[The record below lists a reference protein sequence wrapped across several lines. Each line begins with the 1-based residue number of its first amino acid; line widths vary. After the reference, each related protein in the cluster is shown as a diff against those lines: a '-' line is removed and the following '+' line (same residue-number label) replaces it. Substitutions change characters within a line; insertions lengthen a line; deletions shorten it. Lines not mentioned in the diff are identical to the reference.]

1 MLCNAYLLE
10 GAMSGRTLPLGE
22 VAHIVGQSTDPRS
35 PRGGDPLDKA
45 LRDEADNLMLLCA
58 QQHMEID
65 AKAAL
70 DVFTVEWLRRVKRE
84 HEDRVRHLTALGP
97 ERATTVVRMVGSVH
111 GNAVELSRETAA
123 DAVTAGHRFPLYLES
138 YTRHGVEIDLRHT
151 PGEQAAAA
159 WDAEAAAEASRLY
172 YRQATKVIDG
182 VVRDRLRPGIE
193 RESVQHVSVFGF
205 ARLPLL
211 VYLGSVLDDT
221 VPTDIYQRH
230 RHEQSWAWP
239 SENGPVTEFAAH
251 PVQGGPHGHEAVVVM
266 NVSGVI
272 APYEIPQGLSALRRY
287 EVSPVNAQA
296 GPDILRC
303 QASLRQL
310 EETLRMFLARL
321 EREAKSLRR
330 LHVLPAVPLSAAVAL
345 GRAHHPQVHPQM
357 VIYERLAGRY
367 VSTLEAG
374 QVRADSGM
382 GRRAASPSSG
392 AEV

>member
-10 GAMSGRTLPLGE
+10 GAMSGRTLLLGE

-70 DVFTVEWLRRVKRE
+70 DAFTVEWLRRAKQE
-84 HEDRVRHLTALGP
+84 HEDRVRYLTALGP
-97 ERATTVVRMVGSVH
+97 EKATTVVRMVGSVH

-123 DAVTAGHRFPLYLES
+123 DAVTAGRRFPLYLES
-138 YTRHGVEIDLRHT
+138 YNRHGVEIDLRHT

-159 WDAEAAAEASRLY
+159 WDAEAAAEASRHY
-172 YRQATKVIDG
+172 YRQATTVIEDA
-182 VVRDRLRPGIE
+182 VRHRLRPGIE

-211 VYLGSVLDDT
+211 VYLGSLLDDT

-230 RHEQSWAWP
+230 RYEQSWAWP
-239 SENGPVTEFAAH
+239 AESGPVTDFTAH
-251 PVQGGPHGHEAVVVM
+251 QVQAGRDESEAVVVV

-272 APYEIPQGLSALRRY
+272 APCEIPQGLSALRRY
-287 EVSPVNAQA
+287 EVTPAGAQT
-296 GPDILRC
+296 GPDILQCR
-303 QASLRQL
+303 ASLRQL
-310 EETLRMFLARL
+310 EETLRLFLARL

-345 GRAHHPQVHPQM
+345 GRVHHPQVHPQL
-357 VIYERLAGRY
+357 VIYERLAGSY
-367 VSTLEAG
+367 MPTLE
-374 QVRADSGM
+374 V
-382 GRRAASPSSG
+382 GRVPG
-392 AEV
+392 

>member
-10 GAMSGRTLPLGE
+10 GPMSGRTLPLGE

-35 PRGGDPLDKA
+35 PRGWDPLEKE

-70 DVFTVEWLRRVKRE
+70 DVFTVEWLRRVKQE

-123 DAVTAGHRFPLYLES
+123 NAVTAARRFPLYLES
-138 YTRHGVEIDLRHT
+138 YTRHGVEIDLRQT
-151 PGEQAAAA
+151 PGERAAAA
-159 WDAEAAAEASRLY
+159 WDAESAAEASRYY
-172 YRQATKVIDG
+172 YRQATRVIDD
-182 VVRDRLRPGIE
+182 VVLHRLRPGIE
-193 RESVQHVSVFGF
+193 RDSVQHVSVFGF

-211 VYLGSVLDDT
+211 VYLGSLLDDT

-230 RHEQSWAWP
+230 RHEQTWVWP
-239 SENGPVTEFAAH
+239 VESGPAIEFAAH
-251 PVQGGPHGHEAVVVM
+251 LVQVGPGGDEAVVVV

-272 APYEIPQGLSALRRY
+272 APYEIPRELSALRRY
-287 EVSPVNAQA
+287 EVSPVGAQA
-296 GPDILRC
+296 GPDIMRC
-303 QASLRQL
+303 PASLRRL
-310 EETLRMFLARL
+310 EETLRVLLARL
-321 EREAKSLRR
+321 EREAKSVRR

-345 GRAHHPQVHPQM
+345 GRAHHPQVHPQL
-357 VIYERLAGRY
+357 VIYERLAGSY
-367 VSTLEAG
+367 VPTLKVA
-374 QVRADSGM
+374 QVPG
-382 GRRAASPSSG
+382 
-392 AEV
+392 

>member
-10 GAMSGRTLPLGE
+10 GAMSGRTLLLGE

-35 PRGGDPLDKA
+35 PRGGDLLEKA

-70 DVFTVEWLRRVKRE
+70 DVFTVEWLRRVKQE

-97 ERATTVVRMVGSVH
+97 DRTTTVVRMVGSVH

-123 DAVTAGHRFPLYLES
+123 NAVTAGHRFPLYLES

-151 PGEQAAAA
+151 PGERAAAT
-159 WDAEAAAEASRLY
+159 WDAESAAEASRHY
-172 YRQATKVIDG
+172 YRQATEVIDE
-182 VVRDRLRPGIE
+182 VVRGRLRPGIE

-211 VYLGSVLDDT
+211 VYLGSLLDDT

-230 RHEQSWAWP
+230 RHEQSWVWP
-239 SENGPVTEFAAH
+239 AESGPVTEFAAY
-251 PVQGGPHGHEAVVVM
+251 PVQPGSNRDEAVVVV
-266 NVSGVI
+266 NVSGIITSHEV
-272 APYEIPQGLSALRRY
+272 PRELSTLRRY
-287 EVSPVNAQA
+287 EVSPVNTQA

-303 QASLRQL
+303 RASLRQL
-310 EETLRMFLARL
+310 EESLRMLLARL

-330 LHVLPAVPLSAAVAL
+330 LHVLPAVPLSAAIAL
-345 GRAHHPQVHPQM
+345 GRAHHPQVHPQL
-357 VIYERLAGRY
+357 VIYERLAGSY
-367 VSTLEAG
+367 VPTLEVG
-374 QVRADSGM
+374 QIPG
-382 GRRAASPSSG
+382 
-392 AEV
+392 

>member
-10 GAMSGRTLPLGE
+10 GEMSARTLPLGQ
-22 VAHIVGQSTDPRS
+22 VAHIIGQSTDPRS
-35 PRGGDPLDKA
+35 PRGEDPLGKA
-45 LRDEADNLMLLCA
+45 LRDESDNLMLLCA

-97 ERATTVVRMVGSVH
+97 ERSTTVMRMVGSVH

-123 DAVTAGHRFPLYLES
+123 DAVTAGRRFPLYLES

-151 PGEQAAAA
+151 PGERAAAA
-159 WDAEAAAEASRLY
+159 WDAETAAEASRHY
-172 YRQATKVIDG
+172 YRQATKVIDD
-182 VVRDRLRPGIE
+182 VVRHQLRPGIE
-193 RESVQHVSVFGF
+193 RDSVQHVSVFGF

-211 VYLGSVLDDT
+211 VYLGSLLDDT

-239 SENGPVTEFAAH
+239 AEGGPVTDFAAH
-251 PVQGGPHGHEAVVVM
+251 LVQAGPGGNEAVVVV

-272 APYEIPQGLSALRRY
+272 VHREVPQELSGLRRY
-287 EVSPVNAQA
+287 EVHPMGSQA

-303 QASLRQL
+303 RASLRHL
-310 EETLRMFLARL
+310 EETLRMLLARL
-321 EREAKSLRR
+321 EREAKSVRR
-330 LHVLPAVPLSAAVAL
+330 LHVLPAVPLSAAVTL
-345 GRAHHPQVHPQM
+345 GRVHHPQVHPQM
-357 VIYERLAGRY
+357 VIYERLAGSY
-367 VSTLEAG
+367 VPTLE
-374 QVRADSGM
+374 V
-382 GRRAASPSSG
+382 GRVSD
-392 AEV
+392 

>member
-10 GAMSGRTLPLGE
+10 GALSGRTLALGE
-22 VAHIVGQSTDPRS
+22 VAHIIGQSTDPRS
-35 PRGGDPLDKA
+35 PRGGGPLEKA
-45 LRDEADNLMLLCA
+45 LRDDADNLMLLCA

-70 DVFTVEWLRRVKRE
+70 DVFTVEWLRGVKQE

-97 ERATTVVRMVGSVH
+97 ERATTVVRMVGPVH

-123 DAVTAGHRFPLYLES
+123 NAVTAGHRFPLYLES

-159 WDAEAAAEASRLY
+159 WDAESAAEASRHY
-172 YRQATKVIDG
+172 YQQATKVIDD
-182 VVRDRLRPGIE
+182 VVQNRLRPGIE
-193 RESVQHVSVFGF
+193 RDSVQHVSVFGF

-211 VYLGSVLDDT
+211 VYLGSLLDDT

-239 SENGPVTEFAAH
+239 AESGPVTEFAAH
-251 PVQGGPHGHEAVVVM
+251 PVQAGPAGDEAVVVV

-272 APYEIPQGLSALRRY
+272 APYEIPQEISALRRY
-287 EVSPVNAQA
+287 EVSPVGAQT

-303 QASLRQL
+303 RASLQRL
-310 EETLRMFLARL
+310 EKALRILLARL

-345 GRAHHPQVHPQM
+345 GRAHHPQVHPQL
-357 VIYERLAGRY
+357 VIYERLAGSY
-367 VSTLEAG
+367 VPTLEVG
-374 QVRADSGM
+374 QVSG
-382 GRRAASPSSG
+382 
-392 AEV
+392 

>member
-10 GAMSGRTLPLGE
+10 GAMSGRTLALGE

-35 PRGGDPLDKA
+35 PRGGDLLEKA

-65 AKAAL
+65 AKATL
-70 DVFTVEWLRRVKRE
+70 DVFTVEWLRRVKQE

-111 GNAVELSRETAA
+111 GNAVELSRGTAA
-123 DAVTAGHRFPLYLES
+123 DAVTAGRRFPLYLES

-159 WDAEAAAEASRLY
+159 WDAESAAEASRHY
-172 YRQATKVIDG
+172 YRQATKVIDD
-182 VVRDRLRPGIE
+182 VVRNRLRPGIE

-230 RHEQSWAWP
+230 RHEQSWVWP
-239 SENGPVTEFAAH
+239 AESGPVTEFAAH
-251 PVQGGPHGHEAVVVM
+251 PVQAGADGDEAVVVV
-266 NVSGVI
+266 NISGII
-272 APYEIPQGLSALRRY
+272 APSEVPRELSALRRY
-287 EVSPVNAQA
+287 EVSPVGTHA
-296 GPDILRC
+296 GPDVLRC

-310 EETLRMFLARL
+310 EETLRTLLARL

-330 LHVLPAVPLSAAVAL
+330 LHVLPAVPLSAAIAL
-345 GRAHHPQVHPQM
+345 GRAHHPQVHPQL
-357 VIYERLAGRY
+357 VIYERLAGSY
-367 VSTLEAG
+367 VPTLEVG
-374 QVRADSGM
+374 QAPG
-382 GRRAASPSSG
+382 
-392 AEV
+392 

>member
-1 MLCNAYLLE
+1 ME
-10 GAMSGRTLPLGE
+10 
-22 VAHIVGQSTDPRS
+22 
-35 PRGGDPLDKA
+35 KA
-45 LRDEADNLMLLCA
+45 LRDNADNLMLLCA

-70 DVFTVEWLRRVKRE
+70 DVFTVEWLRGVKQE

-97 ERATTVVRMVGSVH
+97 ERATTVMRMVGPVH

-123 DAVTAGHRFPLYLES
+123 NAVTAGHRFPLYLES

-159 WDAEAAAEASRLY
+159 WDAEPAAEASRHY
-172 YRQATKVIDG
+172 YQQATKIIDD
-182 VVRDRLRPGIE
+182 VVQNRLRPGIE
-193 RESVQHVSVFGF
+193 RDSVQHVSVFGF

-211 VYLGSVLDDT
+211 VYLGSLLDDT

-230 RHEQSWAWP
+230 RLEQSWVWP
-239 SENGPVTEFAAH
+239 ADSGPVTEFAAH
-251 PVQGGPHGHEAVVVM
+251 PVQAGPEEDEAVVVL

-272 APYEIPQGLSALRRY
+272 APYEIPRELSALRRY
-287 EVSPVNAQA
+287 EVSPVSAQA

-303 QASLRQL
+303 RASLRRL
-310 EETLRMFLARL
+310 EETLRMLLARL
-321 EREAKSLRR
+321 EREVKSLRR

-367 VSTLEAG
+367 VPTLEVG
-374 QVRADSGM
+374 QV
-382 GRRAASPSSG
+382 SS
-392 AEV
+392 

>member
-10 GAMSGRTLPLGE
+10 GTMSGRTLPLGE

-35 PRGGDPLDKA
+35 PRGGDPLEKA
-45 LRDEADNLMLLCA
+45 LRDNADNLMLLCA

-70 DVFTVEWLRRVKRE
+70 DVFTVEWLRGVKQE

-97 ERATTVVRMVGSVH
+97 ERATTVMRMVGPVH
-111 GNAVELSRETAA
+111 GNVVELSRETAA
-123 DAVTAGHRFPLYLES
+123 NAVTAGHRFPLYLES

-159 WDAEAAAEASRLY
+159 WDAEPAAEASRHY
-172 YRQATKVIDG
+172 YQQATKIIDD
-182 VVRDRLRPGIE
+182 VVQNRLRPGIE
-193 RESVQHVSVFGF
+193 RDSVQHVSVFGF

-211 VYLGSVLDDT
+211 VYLGSLLDDT

-230 RHEQSWAWP
+230 RLEQSWVWP
-239 SENGPVTEFAAH
+239 AESGPVTEFAAH
-251 PVQGGPHGHEAVVVM
+251 PVQAGPDEDEAVVVL

-272 APYEIPQGLSALRRY
+272 APYEIPRELSALRRY
-287 EVSPVNAQA
+287 EVSPVSAQA
-296 GPDILRC
+296 GPDVLRC
-303 QASLRQL
+303 RASLRRL
-310 EETLRMFLARL
+310 EETLRMLLARL
-321 EREAKSLRR
+321 EREVKSLRR

-367 VSTLEAG
+367 VPTLEVG
-374 QVRADSGM
+374 QVSN
-382 GRRAASPSSG
+382 
-392 AEV
+392 

>member
-35 PRGGDPLDKA
+35 PRGADPMEKA
-45 LRDEADNLMLLCA
+45 LRDDADNLMLLCA

-70 DVFTVEWLRRVKRE
+70 DVFTVEWLRGVKQE

-111 GNAVELSRETAA
+111 GNSVELSRETAA
-123 DAVTAGHRFPLYLES
+123 KAVTAGHRFPLYLES

-159 WDAEAAAEASRLY
+159 WDAEPAAEASRHY
-172 YRQATKVIDG
+172 YRQATKVIDD
-182 VVRDRLRPGIE
+182 VVQNRLRPGIE
-193 RESVQHVSVFGF
+193 CDSVQHVSVFGF

-211 VYLGSVLDDT
+211 VYLGSLLDDT
-221 VPTDIYQRH
+221 VPTDVFQRH
-230 RHEQSWAWP
+230 RHEQSWVWP
-239 SENGPVTEFAAH
+239 AESGPVTEFAAH
-251 PVQGGPHGHEAVVVM
+251 PVQTGPDGDEAVVVV

-272 APYEIPQGLSALRRY
+272 APYEIPQELSALRRY
-287 EVSPVNAQA
+287 EVSPVGAQA

-303 QASLRQL
+303 RASLRRL
-310 EETLRMFLARL
+310 EETVRMLLARL

-345 GRAHHPQVHPQM
+345 GRAHHPQVHPQL
-357 VIYERLAGRY
+357 VIYERLAGSY
-367 VSTLEAG
+367 VPTLEVG
-374 QVRADSGM
+374 QVRS
-382 GRRAASPSSG
+382 
-392 AEV
+392 

>member
-35 PRGGDPLDKA
+35 PRGGHPLEKA

-58 QQHMEID
+58 QQHTEID

-70 DVFTVEWLRRVKRE
+70 DVFTVEWLRRVKQE

-123 DAVTAGHRFPLYLES
+123 NAVTAGRRFPLYLES

-159 WDAEAAAEASRLY
+159 WDAQSAAEASRRY
-172 YRQATKVIDG
+172 YQQATEIIDD
-182 VVRDRLRPGIE
+182 VVRNRLRPGIE

-211 VYLGSVLDDT
+211 IYLGSLLDDT

-230 RHEQSWAWP
+230 RHEQSWVWP
-239 SENGPVTEFAAH
+239 AESGPATEFAAH
-251 PVQGGPHGHEAVVVM
+251 PVQAGPGGDEAVVVV

-272 APYEIPQGLSALRRY
+272 APYEVPRELSALRRY
-287 EVSPVNAQA
+287 EVSPVDAQA
-296 GPDILRC
+296 GPDVLRC
-303 QASLRQL
+303 RASLRHL

-321 EREAKSLRR
+321 EKEAKSLRR

-345 GRAHHPQVHPQM
+345 GRAHHPQVHPQL
-357 VIYERLAGRY
+357 VIYERLAGIY
-367 VSTLEAG
+367 VPTLEVG
-374 QVRADSGM
+374 PVPG
-382 GRRAASPSSG
+382 
-392 AEV
+392 